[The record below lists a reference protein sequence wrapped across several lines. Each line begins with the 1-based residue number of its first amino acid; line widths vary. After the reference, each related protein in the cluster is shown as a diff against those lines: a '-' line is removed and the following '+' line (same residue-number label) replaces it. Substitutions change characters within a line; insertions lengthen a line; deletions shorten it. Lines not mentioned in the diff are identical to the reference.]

1 MLFCILS
8 VTVMVS
14 EGSLK
19 NHAVTDA
26 IYKMWSATVILGRTD
41 CATVI
46 LHLVRSATFLIF
58 TYNVTIT
65 SLLPKLKISGLKRK
79 KYV

>member
-46 LHLVRSATFLIF
+46 LHLVRSAFLIF
-58 TYNVTIT
+58 TYNATIT